1 MGEKSFSV
9 ELCGGTHVNRT
20 GDVGVFVITSQSS
33 VASGVRRIEALGGL
47 KALQYINEVRNVNDS
62 LQQKLN
68 VPAESMLEKVEA
80 LIEENKKLKK
90 SGGKV
95 ASSAKVI
102 FSEII
107 EIKDWTLNVEQ
118 VSIDDN
124 KLLRGM
130 VDKRKSEIDKG
141 ISILLNV
148 EGNKIAVVCGV
159 TKNLCDEISAK
170 DLVSHLCKQI
180 NGKGGGRPDFAQGA
194 GETES
199 VNDFVTSIS
208 NSVKSLA
215 N

>member
-107 EIKDWTLNVEQ
+107 EIKDWTLNIEQ

-130 VDKRKSEIDKG
+130 VDKRKSDIDKG
-141 ISILLNV
+141 IIILLNV
-148 EGNKIAVVCGV
+148 DDNKIAVVCGV
-159 TKNLCDEISAK
+159 TKNLCDEISAE

>member
-1 MGEKSFSV
+1 
-9 ELCGGTHVNRT
+9 
-20 GDVGVFVITSQSS
+20 
-33 VASGVRRIEALGGL
+33 
-47 KALQYINEVRNVNDS
+47 
-62 LQQKLN
+62 
-68 VPAESMLEKVEA
+68 
-80 LIEENKKLKK
+80 
-90 SGGKV
+90 
-95 ASSAKVI
+95 
-102 FSEII
+102 
-107 EIKDWTLNVEQ
+107 
-118 VSIDDN
+118 
-124 KLLRGM
+124 M
-130 VDKRKSEIDKG
+130 VDKRKNEIDKG

-199 VNDFVTSIS
+199 ANDFVTSIS